1 MMQKVSFNFVHG
13 TPWRFRYWSH
23 QSKISCSILC
33 WNFLVAN
40 KTPCLLLHRKPLSPP
55 LVLQVII
62 QFWFTRRAN
71 LQHLHQGAH
80 SQSPIFCTYSTLGS
94 FYFYCISSDRV
105 ILTDDLSHTKP
116 PKLLLQLIISNPSL
130 LPLPPPIHLVPKK
143 WSWQQLTLNPSWRK
157 NRPSGRSG
165 SWC

>member
-1 MMQKVSFNFVHG
+1 MARNGSSGIEV
-13 TPWRFRYWSH
+13 TRARYLV
-23 QSKISCSILC
+23 QILC